1 MIKFLDNKL
10 WNKEILI
17 KKNFTKDCKNFYFTK
32 TQQRLKLIFEKY
44 PKLEDKN
51 YIINNF
57 KVENISKIMKK
68 IPWQTIL
75 LGKPAYIHGDLQF
88 DNIIYSFKNQFTL
101 IDWRH
106 EFGKNNLFGDLY
118 YDYAKLLSGLEIN
131 YDLIKKNKFSI
142 NIKNQNIFLKSKKR
156 QKSNILIKLLLKNA
170 HEKNLN
176 ENKIRIITGLI
187 FLNMSPLH
195 HYPFDKFLF
204 YFGKYYL
211 QKYLNKSIQK

>member
-1 MIKFLDNKL
+1 MIFLCTR
-10 WNKEILI
+10 WII
-17 KKNFTKDCKNFYFTK
+17 S
-32 TQQRLKLIFEKY
+32 IGKY
-44 PKLEDKN
+44 
-51 YIINNF
+51 
-57 KVENISKIMKK
+57 ISSK
-68 IPWQTIL
+68 QTIFV
-75 LGKPAYIHGDLQF
+75 GKPAYIHGDLQF

-176 ENKIRIITGLI
+176 EKKIA
-187 FLNMSPLH
+187 
-195 HYPFDKFLF
+195 
-204 YFGKYYL
+204 
-211 QKYLNKSIQK
+211 